1 MAVEITLSSL
11 RQTSLLSGKQHKKH
25 GWMLQEN
32 RYLPNMFKVFDDNIL
47 GIKKII
53 KVLIHISLSEMFLD
67 LDIFNI

>member
-32 RYLPNMFKVFDDNIL
+32 RYLPNMFKVFYDNIL
-47 GIKKII
+47 GIKG
-53 KVLIHISLSEMFLD
+53 
-67 LDIFNI
+67 

>member
-32 RYLPNMFKVFDDNIL
+32 RYLPNMFKVFYDNIL

-53 KVLIHISLSEMFLD
+53 KVLIHISMNVS
-67 LDIFNI
+67 

>member
-32 RYLPNMFKVFDDNIL
+32 RYLPNMFKVFYDNIL
-47 GIKKII
+47 SIKKIM
-53 KVLIHISLSEMFLD
+53 KFLIHISM
-67 LDIFNI
+67 DIFEI

>member
-32 RYLPNMFKVFDDNIL
+32 RYLPNMFKVFYDNIL
-47 GIKKII
+47 GIKDNKGFNSYI
-53 KVLIHISLSEMFLD
+53 VD
-67 LDIFNI
+67 LDIFKI

>member
-32 RYLPNMFKVFDDNIL
+32 RYLPNMFKVFYDNIL
-47 GIKKII
+47 GIKR
-53 KVLIHISLSEMFLD
+53 
-67 LDIFNI
+67 

>member
-32 RYLPNMFKVFDDNIL
+32 RYLPNMFKVFYDNIL
-47 GIKKII
+47 SIKDNKGFNSYID
-53 KVLIHISLSEMFLD
+53 VFLD
-67 LDIFNI
+67 LDIFKI